1 MGNQSQ
7 ALAYAERFFETNPG
21 EGANYLRAQGYY
33 IIASVHLDR
42 GELDKAEENA
52 LKSFQY
58 VENENLIYECFSMET
73 LARVYLQRGNYNKAL
88 EYANKSL
95 YYAGELDDPALYVK
109 AYNVLAT
116 IYLEQKQYDKSEAA
130 ALKAMELNPNALETE
145 PRLAYTISLSNT
157 QQGNK
162 EKAAFFL
169 RKYDEITRSNNEKNF
184 HETLASMEIQYETGK
199 KELHIAALKKEK
211 MFYVWLS
218 IAGITLLLLV
228 VGLLFYRH
236 RLNVQKRRLAEQ
248 QVKQLEQEK
257 QLVATQAVLDGE
269 TAERTRL
276 ARDLHDGLGGMLS
289 AIKLNM
295 NEMKRGATL
304 EAADVQLFDKALG
317 MLDDSIHELR
327 RVAHNMM
334 PDSLSRYGLK
344 TALSDF
350 CDSITAA
357 EFNYYGDESRLE
369 NKIEVMIYRIIHELV
384 NNAMK
389 HAEATHILVQI
400 MQETNRIAFTVQ
412 DNGRGFDI
420 NAQTKGTGLTNIRTR
435 VASYNGNIDISSKI
449 DEGTEVNIELRI
461 KN

>member
-1 MGNQSQ
+1 M
-7 ALAYAERFFETNPG
+7 
-21 EGANYLRAQGYY
+21 
-33 IIASVHLDR
+33 
-42 GELDKAEENA
+42 
-52 LKSFQY
+52 
-58 VENENLIYECFSMET
+58 LI
-73 LARVYLQRGNYNKAL
+73 
-88 EYANKSL
+88 
-95 YYAGELDDPALYVK
+95 
-109 AYNVLAT
+109 
-116 IYLEQKQYDKSEAA
+116 
-130 ALKAMELNPNALETE
+130 
-145 PRLAYTISLSNT
+145 
-157 QQGNK
+157 
-162 EKAAFFL
+162 
-169 RKYDEITRSNNEKNF
+169 
-184 HETLASMEIQYETGK
+184 
-199 KELHIAALKKEK
+199 
-211 MFYVWLS
+211 
-218 IAGITLLLLV
+218 LLV
-228 VGLLFYRH
+228 LVFRH
-236 RLNVQKRRLAEQ
+236 RWTIQKKKLAEQ

-257 QLVATQAVLDGE
+257 QLVATQSVLDGE
-269 TAERTRL
+269 TAERSRL

-449 DEGTEVNIELRI
+449 DEGTEVNIELKI
-461 KN
+461 KNYEL